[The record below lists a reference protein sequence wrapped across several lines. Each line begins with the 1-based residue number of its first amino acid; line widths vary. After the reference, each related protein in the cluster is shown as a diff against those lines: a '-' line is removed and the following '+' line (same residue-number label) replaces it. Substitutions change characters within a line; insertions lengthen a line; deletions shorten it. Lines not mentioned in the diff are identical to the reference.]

1 MAYDE
6 ALEEVDALTRRDGR
20 YAAAYDRSRLRIV
33 PVGAPT
39 AAEPEEVQK
48 DDEGRPYPCGA
59 FISDDSR
66 WFCRLASDHDG
77 DHEWVQPFAGKPAY
91 TSAGELITAAEP
103 EREALREA
111 LEHIAAFPRDGEHWQ
126 GGCFQIRE
134 IARRALA
141 TPEARAPA
149 WDTDKYPGVEEVRAP
164 REESE
169 ER

>member
-1 MAYDE
+1 VSGE
-6 ALEEVDALTRRDGR
+6 
-20 YAAAYDRSRLRIV
+20 LREKV
-33 PVGAPT
+33 
-39 AAEPEEVQK
+39 AAEVEYELGRAIKDWSPTECADRILALLSAPEPAEA
-48 DDEGRPYPCGA
+48 GARPTLDWEPVCTECATEAGVPIQCCTPGCENPA
-59 FISDDSR
+59 IWWDQS
-66 WFCRLASDHDG
+66 
-77 DHEWVQPFAGKPAY
+77 FAARSPAP
-91 TSAGELITAAEP
+91 AAAEP